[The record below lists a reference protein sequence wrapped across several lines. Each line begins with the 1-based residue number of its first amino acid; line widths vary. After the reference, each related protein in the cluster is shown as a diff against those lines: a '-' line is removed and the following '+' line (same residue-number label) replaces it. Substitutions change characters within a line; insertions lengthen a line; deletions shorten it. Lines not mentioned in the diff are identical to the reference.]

1 MGLIHTEE
9 RIEIVLSTRS
19 GDLKTGELNRLI
31 AQVNTSV
38 ADRLTVQFNAN
49 RPIDRI
55 SDEFLAGLL
64 LMAFDHVGASE
75 LHVVNLPLDSAM
87 RLSKFAA
94 ERPSWVDNVLLG
106 TVAHCGIAAQNLP
119 IVEYIRF
126 IAGVRI

>member
-19 GDLKTGELNRLI
+19 GDLKTAELNRLM

-119 IVEYIRF
+119 IEEYIRF